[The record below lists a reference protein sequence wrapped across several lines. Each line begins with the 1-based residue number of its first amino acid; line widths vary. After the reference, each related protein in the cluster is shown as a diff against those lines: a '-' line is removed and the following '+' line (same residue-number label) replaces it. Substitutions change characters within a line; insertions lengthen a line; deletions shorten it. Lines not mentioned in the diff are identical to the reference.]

1 MKQQLFDLLVEKQSL
16 SEFVDSVGKLLHIP
30 FWVMDDSFEIIA
42 CTHNPSTLPYEQKLF
57 QDNTSAAKALHWIQ
71 SGISGE
77 ITETQNPIHRIDAE
91 LETSVVLFDIVYH
104 HKLLGRLT
112 FFQAEDDLKD
122 EIVILIAQAC
132 AVYIR
137 NENMNVVSNLKDN
150 FLLFLLENRLDEKEI
165 NDFKNSVQ
173 WEHTGPYSL
182 VVLDHDLP
190 DTEKTGYFKS
200 WIRHFHNAYPDS
212 LSIVWHNR
220 IFILLSKKNLSSFIH
235 DIHDLKAG
243 ISLPFNNLM
252 DIQSAIEQSL
262 YALQKGKHTINMFQN
277 VYNDYFMDILKAN
290 IHSDSFIL
298 PEVMDMIDYD
308 KEYNTHYLETLET
321 YFASGESKEKTAKAL
336 NIHINSVKY
345 RLQQMQKLFCIN
357 PEENRAAILL
367 SISIYK
373 NL

>member
-1 MKQQLFDLLVEKQSL
+1 
-16 SEFVDSVGKLLHIP
+16 
-30 FWVMDDSFEIIA
+30 
-42 CTHNPSTLPYEQKLF
+42 
-57 QDNTSAAKALHWIQ
+57 
-71 SGISGE
+71 
-77 ITETQNPIHRIDAE
+77 
-91 LETSVVLFDIVYH
+91 
-104 HKLLGRLT
+104 
-112 FFQAEDDLKD
+112 
-122 EIVILIAQAC
+122 
-132 AVYIR
+132 
-137 NENMNVVSNLKDN
+137 
-150 FLLFLLENRLDEKEI
+150 
-165 NDFKNSVQ
+165 
-173 WEHTGPYSL
+173 
-182 VVLDHDLP
+182 
-190 DTEKTGYFKS
+190 
-200 WIRHFHNAYPDS
+200 
-212 LSIVWHNR
+212 
-220 IFILLSKKNLSSFIH
+220 
-235 DIHDLKAG
+235 
-243 ISLPFNNLM
+243 M

-262 YALQKGKHTINMFQN
+262 YALQKGNHTINMFQN